1 MHVKPTSR
9 TGYFLVGRPEITL
22 INERLGKSS
31 TSAKA
36 VWLALVQLSSER
48 KDPPDFDVEVALIT
62 HLAGLSHRATQM
74 MIAELEKL
82 GLLTVTRHP
91 GAPPKGNVASTYQLH
106 RQGLPGKR
114 SQKPVKP
121 EPGNPPVS
129 KETPPTKG
137 PRTF

>member
-62 HLAGLSHRATQM
+62 HLAGLSHKIT
-74 MIAELEKL
+74 
-82 GLLTVTRHP
+82 
-91 GAPPKGNVASTYQLH
+91 
-106 RQGLPGKR
+106 
-114 SQKPVKP
+114 KPLSAG
-121 EPGNPPVS
+121 EFWICR
-129 KETPPTKG
+129 TPSANLSNIVIG
-137 PRTF
+137 D

>member
-1 MHVKPTSR
+1 MHIKPTSR

-114 SQKPVKP
+114 GESHKSVKP
-121 EPGNPPVS
+121 EPGSPVVS
-129 KETPPTKG
+129 TPPTKG

>member
-1 MHVKPTSR
+1 MDAIKPISR
-9 TGYFLVGRPEITL
+9 VGYFLVGRPEITL
-22 INERLGKSS
+22 INERLGGSS

-62 HLAGLSHRATQM
+62 HLAGLSHRATQT
-74 MIAELEKL
+74 MIAKLETL
-82 GLLTVTRHP
+82 GLLTVTRHRES
-91 GAPPKGNVASTYQLH
+91 PKGNVASTYQLH

-114 SQKPVKP
+114 SHKPVKP
-121 EPGNPPVS
+121 EPGSPPVTTS
-129 KETPPTKG
+129 PKAG